1 MLTTTRFRVIVK
13 FILLDSSFLRDYLLR
28 VFDLV
33 NFKLNCQ
40 LKLLYYVRLHE
51 SFSTNAAIHD
61 WIRPNLHTCQ
71 PVDPPTDQPARLSI
85 CLQSPVNPPAIL
97 LTCQPT
103 NPSACQPSNLCNL
116 NNLAVVL

>member
-33 NFKLNCQ
+33 NFNFLTKVSLNYQ
-40 LKLLYYVRLHE
+40 LKLLYYVPRHE

-71 PVDPPTDQPARLSI
+71 PVDPPTDQLARLSI
-85 CLQSPVNPPAIL
+85 CLQSPVNPPATL
-97 LTCQPT
+97 LTCRPTRQPVNHRT
-103 NPSACQPSNLCNL
+103 YAT
-116 NNLAVVL
+116 